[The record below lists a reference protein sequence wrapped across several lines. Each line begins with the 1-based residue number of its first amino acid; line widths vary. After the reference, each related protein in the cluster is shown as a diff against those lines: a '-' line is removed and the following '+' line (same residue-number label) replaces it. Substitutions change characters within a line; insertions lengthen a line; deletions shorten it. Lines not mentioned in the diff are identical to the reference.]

1 MEQPV
6 SSSHFFLLKQK
17 FKRLQVARSRR
28 QGLRAL
34 HALAAVRPSSN
45 L

>member
-1 MEQPV
+1 VWWGWLADPFILT
-6 SSSHFFLLKQK
+6 H
-17 FKRLQVARSRR
+17 RSRR

-34 HALAAVRPSSN
+34 WALAAVRPSSN